1 MAGTAGYDIREELAV
16 RCLPGSVVYCI
27 SGAGMVLTSPF
38 YQAKPGLS
46 VAFLVVLASFG
57 ALRHRL
63 AARVPRP
70 VLGLAWLS
78 AFRALCLTNALVWGV
93 MAALSLQHDGDWNR
107 WLALALTAVIA
118 AGAATALAPDF
129 TTFVA
134 YSVALV
140 GPVSV
145 PYFIR
150 TTPGGLVSAGLIL
163 ALLVLLI
170 WQGWLQSRTYHRFL
184 WQERAGQQQ
193 VKSAQERLR
202 RVLEGSKLGTFDWY
216 LDSDSLG
223 FDHKMLELLGY
234 KASDFEPFLTRWN
247 DILHPDDRQPLHD
260 TIVRHLKM
268 EGVVCEVE
276 VRVRAASGEWRWLR
290 FRGQVVDREPD
301 GRATRVAGTYED
313 ISVRKESELALRH
326 LEEEMRQAQK
336 LEMLGVLAGGVAHG
350 FNNMLASFVG
360 NLELALLDLPE
371 SHPVNEYLR
380 LARSSALEASGLCD
394 QLLTYAG
401 KNRLQVETIALN
413 TLIAE
418 MEPLLKVSLDKNV
431 TLELDFD
438 PALPALEADVC
449 QMRQVILNLLTNASE
464 ASCQN
469 GGVVRLATRS
479 DESRLILEVSD
490 TGCGMAPETAQRVFE
505 PFYTTKFAGRG
516 LGLSA
521 VLGIVKSHGGEVSL
535 QSTPEVGTTVRVT
548 LPGAEPVPDKC
559 VSEPSLQ
566 GGQMTVLVV
575 DDEEPVRRV
584 VAKMLVKA
592 GYLVIEAG
600 DGVEALEA
608 LAAEPA
614 VRLVLLDVAMPR
626 KDGYQTLT
634 ELRQDYPELPVI
646 LASGY
651 SEAAVLER
659 AADDAQAFLKKPFAR
674 AQLLGK
680 IEQLMGALPE
690 RV

>member
-1 MAGTAGYDIREELAV
+1 MASKAGYDIREELAV
-16 RCLPGSVVYCI
+16 RCLPGTLVYCI
-27 SGAGMVLTSPF
+27 SGTGMILTSPF

-46 VAFLVVLASFG
+46 LAFLVVLTIFG
-57 ALRHRL
+57 GLRYRL

-70 VLGLAWLS
+70 VWGLAWLS

-93 MAALSLQHDGDWNR
+93 MAALSLEHDGDWNR

-118 AGAATALAPDF
+118 AGATTALAPDF
-129 TTFVA
+129 TTFAA
-134 YSVALV
+134 YSVGLV
-140 GPVSV
+140 GPVSL
-145 PYFIR
+145 PYFFR

-163 ALLVLLI
+163 SLLVLLI
-170 WQGWLQSRTYHRFL
+170 WLGWLQSRTYHRFL
-184 WQERAGQQQ
+184 SREQTGQQQ
-193 VKSAQERLR
+193 VKSAEEQLR

-216 LDSDSLG
+216 LDSDSPG
-223 FDHKMLELLGY
+223 FDHKMLDLLGY
-234 KASDFEPFLTRWN
+234 KASDFEPFLARWN
-247 DILHPDDRQPLHD
+247 DILHPEDRQPLHD
-260 TIVRHLKM
+260 TIARHLRL

-276 VRVRAASGEWRWLR
+276 IRVRAASGEWRWLR
-290 FRGQVVDREPD
+290 FRGQVVDRAPD
-301 GRATRVAGTYED
+301 GRAIRVAGTYED
-313 ISVRKESELALRH
+313 ISTRKESELALRH

-371 SHPVNEYLR
+371 THPVHENLR
-380 LARSSALEASGLCD
+380 DARNSALEASGLCD

-401 KNRLQVETIALN
+401 KNRLQVETIGLN
-413 TLIAE
+413 ALIAE

-431 TLELDFD
+431 TLELEFD
-438 PALPALEADVC
+438 PRLPALEADIC

-464 ASCQN
+464 ASSN
-469 GGVVRLATRS
+469 SGGVVRLATRA
-479 DESRLILEVSD
+479 DESRIILEVSD
-490 TGCGMAPETAQRVFE
+490 RGCGMEPETIQRVFE
-505 PFYTTKFAGRG
+505 PFYTTKFPGRG

-535 QSTPEVGTTVRVT
+535 QSTPEVGTVVRVT
-548 LPGAEPVPDKC
+548 LPGADPVPDK
-559 VSEPSLQ
+559 VLPEPRPAV
-566 GGQMTVLVV
+566 GRTTVLVV

-584 VAKMLVKA
+584 VVKMLVKA
-592 GYLVIEAG
+592 GYGVIEAG

-634 ELRQDYPELPVI
+634 ELRQKYPELPVI

-651 SEAAVLER
+651 AEATVLER
-659 AADDAQAFLKKPFAR
+659 VADQAQGFLKKPFGR

-680 IEQLMGALPE
+680 IGQLMGALPE